1 MTPNGRRP
9 ARLYPTIAALAVG
22 LGVAGFFDIGT
33 AYPHDPDRPELNG
46 WFKNLK
52 NKAGESCCD
61 GGDGQH
67 AEADWDMAKG
77 GYGGSLKHPHRPNE
91 SAKWFDVPYSAAID
105 KLNISGIA
113 IVWRRRP
120 TTWMEARPR
129 CGATSLREPADDH
142 CSIRTHSLRARIRRF
157 GSVFRRPLLGERG

>member
-9 ARLYPTIAALAVG
+9 ARLYLTIAALAVG

-33 AYPHDPDRPELNG
+33 AYPHDP
-46 WFKNLK
+46 
-52 NKAGESCCD
+52 
-61 GGDGQH
+61 QH

-77 GYGGSLKHPHRPNE
+77 GYRGSLKHPHRPNE

-142 CSIRTHSLRARIRRF
+142 CSIRTHSLRARVRRF

>member
-67 AEADWDMAKG
+67 AEAEWDMAER
-77 GYGGSLKHPHRPNE
+77 GYRVLLKHPHRPNE
-91 SAKWFDVPYSAAID
+91 PAKWFDVPYSAVID
-105 KLNISGIA
+105 KPNISGIA
-113 IVWRRRP
+113 MVWWAP
-120 TTWMEARPR
+120 SYDM
-129 CGATSLREPADDH
+129 D
-142 CSIRTHSLRARIRRF
+142 
-157 GSVFRRPLLGERG
+157 GSVTPMWRCFIAGAGG